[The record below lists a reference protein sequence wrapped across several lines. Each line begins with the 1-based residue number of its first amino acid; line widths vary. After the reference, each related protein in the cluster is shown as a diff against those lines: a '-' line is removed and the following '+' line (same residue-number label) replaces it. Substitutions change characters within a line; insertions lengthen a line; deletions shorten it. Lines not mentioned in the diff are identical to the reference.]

1 MRGNSHRLCIWNWHF
16 YRNSRIL
23 LALDGST
30 CRFRAFK
37 KRPLLNTFGTVIPCL
52 YWLLQRCIWQYS
64 PLWWCPKESDL
75 TFVAVIEVFSF
86 PLVSWRRL
94 PFRPSEPYCQGLHL
108 SSRLYQ
114 RLYSLM
120 YPMYPL
126 QLQLLLEPPNLQW
139 NYLKVGTFIYFET
152 DVMLQSFMK
161 LTTIQPNCLEF
172 CNWFFSGKLSSKID
186 ISIYIDIFVVIIF
199 EQQNST
205 HYNDFI
211 CKKIP
216 VSS

>member
-1 MRGNSHRLCIWNWHF
+1 MLIYSLLRGNSHRLCIWNWHF

-30 CRFRAFK
+30 CRFRAFQ
-37 KRPLLNTFGTVIPCL
+37 KRPLLNTFRTVIPCL

-64 PLWWCPKESDL
+64 PLWWCPKEWDL

-94 PFRPSEPYCQGLHL
+94 PVRPSEPYCQGLHL

-126 QLQLLLEPPNLQW
+126 QLQLLLVPPNLQW
-139 NYLKVGTFIYFET
+139 KCIKVGTCIYFET
-152 DVMLQSFMK
+152 DIITKFHEVWQQFSRIVWNAAIGFSVENFQVR
-161 LTTIQPNCLEF
+161 LTFQFILTFL
-172 CNWFFSGKLSSKID
+172 LS
-186 ISIYIDIFVVIIF
+186 
-199 EQQNST
+199 
-205 HYNDFI
+205 
-211 CKKIP
+211 
-216 VSS
+216 